1 MDPSDIMIAGLL
13 CSRIAARVPTG
24 GLSHA
29 TTAMVPSRPDALKCS
44 HNVSLVTSL
53 PIREYRISL
62 VPFLIPSE
70 VATVYSGWT
79 RRIKISP
86 GF

>member
-1 MDPSDIMIAGLL
+1 MIIAGLL
-13 CSRIAARVPTG
+13 CSNIADKVPTG

-29 TTAMVPSRPDALKCS
+29 TTAIVPSRPDALKCS
-44 HNVSLVTSL
+44 HRVSLVTSR
-53 PIREYRISL
+53 PIKEYRISL

-79 RRIKISP
+79 NLILMSP